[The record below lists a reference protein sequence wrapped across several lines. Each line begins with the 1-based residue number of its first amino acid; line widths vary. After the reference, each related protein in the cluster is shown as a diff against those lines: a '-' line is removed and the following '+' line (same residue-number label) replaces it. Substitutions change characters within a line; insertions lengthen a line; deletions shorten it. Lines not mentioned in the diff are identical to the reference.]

1 MLRKLKPI
9 LAQYL
14 QVFRIVWHCS
24 RRYTIARLITI
35 FFAAILPLIQLY
47 LMKLVID
54 ELTTEEGFDV
64 SKTDQVVM
72 YLVGMGVALLLNALT
87 SNIAQYISELQQQK
101 VADYMAGLLQKKS
114 LEVDLAL
121 YDDPDYHNSYF
132 LAQRHGMHRPAQLV
146 AGLMEFLQNS
156 FSLLFLGGFVF
167 YLHEFVALLLFVSV
181 FPSAIIKYM
190 MAEKLFQWEKK
201 RTGMEREAVYLNMMV
216 TDAAYAKEVRVFD
229 AGLSLSK
236 RFQALR
242 DTLFGE
248 KRGLNSL
255 RVKMNVGAQS
265 IEIAAEIWGYVFV
278 VYRTINGLISIGELV
293 IFFQAFQKG
302 KANLSA
308 SLQAMVK
315 LAEHRL
321 FLSHFL
327 RFIKLEQK
335 MKDQEDSLVLRGP
348 ITSGIEL
355 SNVSFKYPKTESFAV
370 EDVSLSI
377 PMGQITALVGDNG
390 SGKSTLVKL
399 IARLYDPL
407 DGKLSV
413 DGTNYKAIRLSDL
426 RAKMSITFQDF
437 AKYFLTVGE
446 NIRFSDLDNKERE
459 ILASEYAE
467 MTDADAFINELP
479 NGYKQR
485 LGRMFDTST
494 ELSVGQW
501 QKIALARMFFNE
513 AEILIV
519 DEPTSAIDPLAEH
532 KIFEKLKEMAPDKII
547 ILVTH
552 RLYNLKMADQIV
564 VMSRGK
570 VIERGSHDDLVT
582 KDGQYAKM
590 LSKQL

>member
-1 MLRKLKPI
+1 
-9 LAQYL
+9 
-14 QVFRIVWHCS
+14 
-24 RRYTIARLITI
+24 
-35 FFAAILPLIQLY
+35 
-47 LMKLVID
+47 MKMVID
-54 ELTTEEGFDV
+54 ELTEGESFDM
-64 SKTDQVVM
+64 SKTDQIVM
-72 YLVGMGVALLLNALT
+72 YLICMGGVLLLNAAT

-101 VADYMAGLLQKKS
+101 VADYMAGLIQKKS
-114 LEVDLAL
+114 LEVDMKL
-121 YDDPDYHNSYF
+121 YDDPDFHNSYF
-132 LAQRHGMHRPAQLV
+132 LAQRHGLHRPSQLV
-146 AGLMEFLQNS
+146 AGLMDFLQNA

-181 FPSAIIKYM
+181 FPSAIIKYL
-190 MAEKLFQWEKK
+190 MAEKLFHWEKK
-201 RTGMEREAVYLNMMV
+201 RTSMEREAVYLNMMV
-216 TDAAYAKEVRVFD
+216 TDAAYAKEVRIFD

-236 RFQALR
+236 RFQALKS
-242 DTLFGE
+242 TLFGE
-248 KRGLNSL
+248 KKGLNGL
-255 RVKMNVGAQS
+255 RVKMNVGAQAV
-265 IEIAAEIWGYVFV
+265 EIVAEIWSYIFV

-327 RFIKLEQK
+327 RFIKLK
-335 MKDQEDSLVLRGP
+335 PTMKDQADRLALNGP
-348 ITSGIEL
+348 ITSGITL
-355 SNVSFKYPKTESFAV
+355 SQVSFKYPKTESYAV
-370 EDVSLSI
+370 EDISLNI

-407 DGKLSV
+407 EGSLSL

-437 AKYFLTVGE
+437 AKYFLTIGE

-459 ILASEYAE
+459 TLAAEYAQ
-467 MTDADAFINELP
+467 MTGADLFINELP
-479 NGYKQR
+479 NGYQQR
-485 LGRMFDTST
+485 LGRMFSEST

-501 QKIALARMFFNE
+501 QKIALARMLYKE
-513 AEILIV
+513 AEVLIV
-519 DEPTSAIDPLAEH
+519 DEPTSAIDPIAEH
-532 KIFEKLKEMAPDKII
+532 KIFEKLKEMAPNKII
-547 ILVTH
+547 LLVTH

-564 VMSRGK
+564 VMSKGK
-570 VIERGSHDDLVT
+570 VIEQGSHDDLIIRN
-582 KDGQYAKM
+582 GQYAKM